1 MRVCGVELKDNYA
14 NICILALDNDVFDI
28 PDCRQH
34 KLVVDNCNDGEQLRR
49 FQFAFAKLM
58 EDYQVDRVVVQQRMA
73 KGKFAAH
80 GSTFKLEAAL
90 QLHADLQV
98 SLLAPQAIKDHLKRS
113 PLPVE
118 FKHTGLK
125 PFQEQAFITAFTF
138 LDRK

>member
-34 KLVVDNCNDGEQLRR
+34 KLVVDDCSDGEQMRK

-58 EDYQVDRVVVQQRMA
+58 DDYQVDRVVIQQRMT

-80 GSTFKLEAAL
+80 GSTFKLEAAI
-90 QLHADLQV
+90 QLSRELEV
-98 SLLAPQAIKDHLKRS
+98 SLLLPTAIKEHLKRS

-125 PFQEQAFITAFTF
+125 PFQEQAFVTAFAF